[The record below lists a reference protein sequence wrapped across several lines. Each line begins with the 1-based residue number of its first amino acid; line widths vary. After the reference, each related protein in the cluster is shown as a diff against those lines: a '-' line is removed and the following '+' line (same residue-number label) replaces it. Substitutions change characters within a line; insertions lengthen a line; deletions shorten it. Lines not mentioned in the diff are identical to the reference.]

1 MATKNTGSQGR
12 NLQIGSDCDNASSSA
27 WLDAIQSDPWA
38 WWRSQMPITAKF
50 AYFDHAAV
58 GPLSQ
63 AAFAAMSN
71 FLAQASQLGD
81 TVWPTWA
88 ARNEKLRQDSA
99 ELLHCSPREI
109 CLVPN
114 TSTGINIVAEGWPW
128 QPGDSVVIPDGEF
141 PSNLFPWLNQQ
152 SRGVEVRIVPRHNGE
167 VRISDLIEAA
177 DQSTRMIAVSW
188 VGYASGFRLDIDELV
203 AQAHQRGILVFL
215 DAIQGLGM
223 FPLDLE
229 KVPVD
234 FLAADGHKWLLGPEG
249 AGIAMIRSE
258 HLLKIRVGN
267 VGWGSVKNSYNYN
280 DPKLELRDE
289 AARFE
294 AGSANMVGLG
304 GLSASLEMFLAVRR
318 CHGDQAIGDR
328 VVTLATRLDGL
339 LRELGV
345 QSSLAEDPKNR
356 SGIVNFSVAGAEP
369 AAIRSRGLEQDV
381 VLSCRGNGVRASIH
395 AYNNEED
402 LQRLVTVVRSFC

>member
-1 MATKNTGSQGR
+1 MATKNTRSQGR
-12 NLQIGSDCDNASSSA
+12 NSGVGSDCDSSLPSA
-27 WLDAIQSDPWA
+27 WLDAIQTDPWA
-38 WWRSQMPITAKF
+38 WWRSQMPITEKF

-63 AAFAAMSN
+63 GAFDAMSN
-71 FLAQASQLGD
+71 FLDQASRLGD

-88 ARNEKLRQDSA
+88 AKNEKLRRDAAQ
-99 ELLHCSPREI
+99 LLNCAAREI

-128 QPGDSVVIPDGEF
+128 QAGDSVVIPDGEF
-141 PSNLFPWLNQQ
+141 PSNLFPWMNQQ
-152 SRGVEVRIVPRHNGE
+152 SRGVDVRIVPRHEGE
-167 VRISDLIEAA
+167 VRIGDLIEAA

-188 VGYASGFRLDIDELV
+188 VGYASGFRLDIADLV

-229 KVPVD
+229 RVPVD

-249 AGIAMIRSE
+249 AGIAMIRGE
-258 HLLKIRVGN
+258 HLSKIRVGN

-280 DPKLELRDE
+280 EPKLELRDE

-304 GLSASLEMFLAVRR
+304 GLSASLEMFLAVRQ

-328 VVTLATRLDGL
+328 VVSLATRLDGL
-339 LRELGV
+339 LRDLGA
-345 QSSLAEDPKNR
+345 QTSLAAAPENR
-356 SGIVNFSVAGAEP
+356 SGIVNFSIAGAEP

-381 VLSCRGNGVRASIH
+381 VLSCRGSGVRASIH

-402 LQRLVTVVRSFC
+402 LQRLVAVVRSFC